1 VRQAKPTNEP
11 VGIKSFWILDCRFW
25 IGETRHEQNTLK
37 SNARFSVR
45 QSLKSKIEN
54 LKWRGLSVIAF
65 VLVVTGAVAQA
76 QQPKK
81 VPRIGYL
88 SSSDATSESTRF
100 EAIRL
105 ALRELGYI
113 EGQNIAIEYRYSEG
127 KRDRFSELAA
137 ELVRLKVDI
146 IVVAGGTGPIQTAK
160 NATKTIP
167 IVMTGG
173 GIDPVE
179 AGLVESLA
187 RSGGNVTGLTNLTR
201 ELRGKRLELLKEA
214 VPKLARVAVLYNPA
228 TSLNVHEV
236 KELLPV
242 AARALGLTIQPWEV
256 RDADGFERV
265 FAALNKERPDGLYVS
280 GGDALMRSNYKRIAD
295 FALKNRLPSVY
306 NNREAVD
313 AGGLMSYG
321 ADLADI
327 YRRVAYYVDR
337 ILKGAKPADLPVEQP
352 TKFELVINQKTAKQ
366 IGLTIPQSMLYRADK
381 VIK

>member
-1 VRQAKPTNEP
+1 MP
-11 VGIKSFWILDCRFW
+11 SILVAVVLLAL
-25 IGETRHEQNTLK
+25 G
-37 SNARFSVR
+37 
-45 QSLKSKIEN
+45 
-54 LKWRGLSVIAF
+54 VIAE
-65 VLVVTGAVAQA
+65 A

-88 SSSDATSESTRF
+88 SASDPATESTRS

-105 ALRELGYI
+105 ALRERGYI
-113 EGQNIAIEYRYSEG
+113 EGQNIAIEYRYAEG
-127 KRDRFSELAA
+127 SVDRFPELAA

-146 IVVAGGTGPIQTAK
+146 IVVSGGDRLILAAK

-173 GIDPVE
+173 GPDPVE

-187 RSGGNVTGLTNLTR
+187 RPGGNVTGLTNLSR
-201 ELRGKRLELLKEA
+201 ELGGKRLELLKEA
-214 VPKLARVAVLYNPA
+214 VPKIARVAVLYDPA
-228 TSLNVHEV
+228 SPASVLEV
-236 KELLPV
+236 KEVLPV

-256 RDADGFERV
+256 RAADGFEKV
-265 FAALNKERPDGLYVS
+265 FAALNKQRPDGLYVP
-280 GGDALMRSNYKRIAD
+280 GGPLMFANQKRIVG
-295 FALKNRLPSVY
+295 FALKSRLPSMY
-306 NNREAVD
+306 QQREFVD

-321 ADLADI
+321 ADLADS

-352 TKFELVINQKTAKQ
+352 TKFELVINLKTAKQ